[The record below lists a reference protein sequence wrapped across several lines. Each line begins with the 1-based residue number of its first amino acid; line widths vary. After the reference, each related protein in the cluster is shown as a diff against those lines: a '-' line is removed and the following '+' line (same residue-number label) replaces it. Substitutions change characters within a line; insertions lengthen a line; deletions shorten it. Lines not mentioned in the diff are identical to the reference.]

1 MLKINERKNVMTMKN
16 NFTEADM
23 KVFEPAEKLGIIATV
38 NEEGLPHMTLLTS
51 VMAAK
56 PDQLIVGEF
65 CQGKSK
71 EYMQRTAKIG
81 FAILTLDKKLWR
93 GKALWTHLKK
103 EGPEYEIYNNQP
115 MFRYN
120 TYFGI
125 NTVHYFDLKETTVG
139 SSLPLASV
147 VKSALLT
154 KMAKGSAA
162 KGNSERVLSHF
173 GEKLFNGL
181 DSVKFLS
188 FIGDDGFP
196 VIIPAIQ
203 CQAADSSRLAF
214 HPGAFGDELNMLKP
228 GMTVSVFCLTMQME
242 DVLVRGIF
250 NGYSRY
256 RGVNLGTLDIDW
268 VYNSMPPN
276 HGQIYPP
283 VPLKRVVNF
292 SEPS

>member
-181 DSVKFLS
+181 DSIKFLS

-214 HPGAFGDELNMLKP
+214 HPGAFGDELNMLNP
-228 GMTVSVFCLTMQME
+228 GMTVAIFCLTMQME

-256 RGVNLGTLDIDW
+256 RGVKLGTLDIDW

-276 HGQIYPP
+276 HGRIYPP
-283 VPLKRVVNF
+283 VPLERVVNF
-292 SEPS
+292 

>member
-71 EYMQRTAKIG
+71 EYMQRNAKIG

-93 GKALWTHLKK
+93 GKAIWTHLKK

-162 KGNSERVLSHF
+162 RGNSERVLSHF

-188 FIGDDGFP
+188 FIGNDGFP

-214 HPGAFGDELNMLKP
+214 HPGAFGDELNMLKQ
-228 GMTVSVFCLTMQME
+228 GMTISVFCLTMQME

-256 RGVNLGTLDIDW
+256 RGVKLGTLDIDW

-283 VPLKRVVNF
+283 VLLKRVVNF
-292 SEPS
+292 

>member
-1 MLKINERKNVMTMKN
+1 MLKITERKNVMTLKN

-23 KVFEPAEKLGIIATV
+23 KAFEPAEKLGIIATV
-38 NEEGLPHMTLLTS
+38 TPEGLPHMSLLTS

-56 PDQLIVGEF
+56 PNQLTVGEF

-71 EYMQRTAKIG
+71 EYMQHTAKIG

-125 NTVHYFDLKETTVG
+125 NTVHYFDLKETTTG
-139 SSLPLASV
+139 CSLPLVSV

-154 KMAKGSAA
+154 KMAKGSVA
-162 KGNSERVLSHF
+162 KDNSDRVLSYF
-173 GEKLFNGL
+173 GENLFNGL
-181 DSVKFLS
+181 DAIKFLA
-188 FIGDDGFP
+188 FIGEDDYP

-214 HPGAFGDELNMLKP
+214 HPGAFGDELALLKQ
-228 GMTVSVFCLTMQME
+228 GMTVSIFCLTMQME

-283 VPLKRVVNF
+283 VPLERVVNF
-292 SEPS
+292 

>member
-38 NEEGLPHMTLLTS
+38 SEEGLPHMTLLTS

-93 GKALWTHLKK
+93 GKAIWTHLKK

-188 FIGDDGFP
+188 FIGNDGFP

-214 HPGAFGDELNMLKP
+214 HPGAFGDELNMLKQ
-228 GMTVSVFCLTMQME
+228 GMTISVFCLTMQME

-256 RGVNLGTLDIDW
+256 RGVKLGTLDIDW

-283 VPLKRVVNF
+283 VLLKRVVNF
-292 SEPS
+292 

>member
-1 MLKINERKNVMTMKN
+1 
-16 NFTEADM
+16 
-23 KVFEPAEKLGIIATV
+23 
-38 NEEGLPHMTLLTS
+38 
-51 VMAAK
+51 MAAK
-56 PDQLIVGEF
+56 PEQLIVGEF

-71 EYMQRTAKIG
+71 EYMQRTGKIG

-103 EGPEYEIYNNQP
+103 EGPEYEIYNKQP

-125 NTVHYFDLKETTVG
+125 NTVHYCDLKETTGG
-139 SSLPLASV
+139 SLLPLLSV

-154 KMAKGSAA
+154 KMAKGSAT
-162 KGNSERVLSHF
+162 KENYERVLSYF
-173 GEKLFNGL
+173 GEELFNGL
-181 DSVKFLS
+181 DSIKFLS
-188 FIGDDGFP
+188 FVGEDGFP

-214 HPGAFGDELNMLKP
+214 HPGAFGAELAMLKP
-228 GMTVSVFCLTMQME
+228 GMIVAVFCLTMQME

-256 RGVNLGTLDIDW
+256 RGVKLGTIDIDW

-292 SEPS
+292 

>member
-1 MLKINERKNVMTMKN
+1 MLRITERKNVMIAKN

-23 KVFEPAEKLGIIATV
+23 KAFEPAEKVGIIATV
-38 NEEGLPHMTLLTS
+38 TPEGLPHMSLLTS

-65 CQGKSK
+65 CKGKSK
-71 EYMQRTAKIG
+71 EYMRRTGKIG

-103 EGPEYEIYNNQP
+103 EGPEYEIYNKQP

-125 NTVHYFDLKETTVG
+125 NTVHYFELKETTPG
-139 SSLPLASV
+139 NLLPLASI
-147 VKSALLT
+147 VKSTLLT
-154 KMAKGSAA
+154 KMAKGGTA
-162 KGNSERVLSHF
+162 KGNQERILSYF
-173 GEKLFNGL
+173 GEKLFNRL
-181 DSVKFLS
+181 DSIKCLS

-196 VIIPAIQ
+196 VIIPVIQ

-214 HPGAFGDELNMLKP
+214 HPGAFCAELNLLKK
-228 GMTVSVFCLTMQME
+228 GMTLSVFCLTMQME

-250 NGYSRY
+250 NGYSRHL
-256 RGVNLGTLDIDW
+256 GINLGTLDIDW

-283 VPLKRVVNF
+283 IPLKRIVNF
-292 SEPS
+292 

>member
-71 EYMQRTAKIG
+71 EYMQRNAKIG

-93 GKALWTHLKK
+93 GKAIWTHLKK

-181 DSVKFLS
+181 DSIKFLS

-203 CQAADSSRLAF
+203 CQAADSSSLAF
-214 HPGAFGDELNMLKP
+214 HPGAFGAELNMLKQ
-228 GMTVSVFCLTMQME
+228 GMTISVFCLTMQME

-256 RGVNLGTLDIDW
+256 RGVKLGTLDIDW

-276 HGQIYPP
+276 HGRIYPP

-292 SEPS
+292 

>member
-1 MLKINERKNVMTMKN
+1 MLKITERKNVMTTKN

-71 EYMQRTAKIG
+71 EYMQRNAKIG

-93 GKALWTHLKK
+93 GKAIWTHLKK

-162 KGNSERVLSHF
+162 RGNSERVLSHF

-181 DSVKFLS
+181 DSIKFLS
-188 FIGDDGFP
+188 FIGNDGFP

-214 HPGAFGDELNMLKP
+214 HPGAFGDELNMLKQ
-228 GMTVSVFCLTMQME
+228 GMTISVFCLTMQME

-256 RGVNLGTLDIDW
+256 RGVKLGTLDIDW

-283 VPLKRVVNF
+283 VLLKRVVNF
-292 SEPS
+292 

>member
-1 MLKINERKNVMTMKN
+1 MLKITERKNIMIMKN
-16 NFTEADM
+16 NFTAVDM
-23 KVFEPAEKLGIIATV
+23 KTFEPAEKVGIIATV
-38 NEEGLPHMTLLTS
+38 TEEGLPHMTLLTS

-181 DSVKFLS
+181 DSIKFLS
-188 FIGDDGFP
+188 FIVDDGFP

-228 GMTVSVFCLTMQME
+228 GMTVAIFCLTMQME

-256 RGVNLGTLDIDW
+256 RGVKLGTLDIDW

-276 HGQIYPP
+276 HGRIYPP
-283 VPLKRVVNF
+283 VPLERVVNF
-292 SEPS
+292 

>member
-1 MLKINERKNVMTMKN
+1 MIMKN
-16 NFTEADM
+16 NFTAVDM
-23 KVFEPAEKLGIIATV
+23 KTFEPAEKVGIIATV
-38 NEEGLPHMTLLTS
+38 TEEDLPHMTLLTS

-181 DSVKFLS
+181 DSIKFLS

-228 GMTVSVFCLTMQME
+228 GMTVAIFCLTMQME

-256 RGVNLGTLDIDW
+256 RGVKLGTLDIDW

-276 HGQIYPP
+276 HGRIYPP
-283 VPLKRVVNF
+283 VPLERVVNF
-292 SEPS
+292 

>member
-1 MLKINERKNVMTMKN
+1 MKN

-23 KVFEPAEKLGIIATV
+23 KAFEPAEKVGIITTV
-38 NEEGLPHMTLLTS
+38 TPEGLPHMSLLTS

-56 PDQLIVGEF
+56 PNQLTVGEF

-71 EYMQRTAKIG
+71 EYMQRNGKIG

-125 NTVHYFDLKETTVG
+125 NTVHYFDLQETTDG
-139 SSLPLASV
+139 KNLPLASV

-154 KMAKGSAA
+154 KMAKGRAA
-162 KGNSERVLSHF
+162 KGNQGRVLSYF

-181 DSVKFLS
+181 DSIKFLS

-203 CQAADSSRLAF
+203 CQAAESSRLAF
-214 HPGAFGDELNMLKP
+214 HPGAFGAELNTLKP
-228 GMTVSVFCLTMQME
+228 GMTIAVFCLTMQME
-242 DVLVRGIF
+242 DVLVRGTF

-256 RGVNLGTLDIDW
+256 LGITLGALDIDW

-276 HGQIYPP
+276 HGRIYPP
-283 VPLKRVVNF
+283 VPLERVV
-292 SEPS
+292 SY

>member
-93 GKALWTHLKK
+93 GKAIWTHLKK

-181 DSVKFLS
+181 DSIKFLS

-228 GMTVSVFCLTMQME
+228 GMTVAIFCLTMQME

-256 RGVNLGTLDIDW
+256 RGVKLGTLDIDW

-276 HGQIYPP
+276 HGRIYPP
-283 VPLKRVVNF
+283 VPLERVVNF
-292 SEPS
+292 

>member
-1 MLKINERKNVMTMKN
+1 MLKITQRRDVMTMKN

-23 KVFEPAEKLGIIATV
+23 KAFEPAEKVGIIATV
-38 NEEGLPHMTLLTS
+38 TPEGLPHMSLLTS

-56 PDQLIVGEF
+56 PDQLTVGEF

-71 EYMQRTAKIG
+71 EYMRLTSKIG

-125 NTVHYFDLKETTVG
+125 NTVHYFDLIQTSPG
-139 SSLPLASV
+139 SSLPLVSV

-162 KGNSERVLSHF
+162 KGNQKRVLSYF
-173 GEKLFNGL
+173 GENLFNGL
-181 DSVKFLS
+181 DSIKFLS

-196 VIIPAIQ
+196 VIIPVIQ
-203 CQAADSSRLAF
+203 SQAADNSRLAF
-214 HPGAFGDELNMLKP
+214 HPGAFGIELNMLKP

-242 DVLVRGIF
+242 DVLTRGIF

-256 RGVNLGTLDIDW
+256 RGITLGTLDIDW

-276 HGQIYPP
+276 HGPIYPP
-283 VPLKRVVNF
+283 VPLERVVNF
-292 SEPS
+292 

>member
-71 EYMQRTAKIG
+71 EYMQRNAKIG

-93 GKALWTHLKK
+93 GKAIWTHLKK

-181 DSVKFLS
+181 DSIKFLS
-188 FIGDDGFP
+188 FIGNDGFP

-214 HPGAFGDELNMLKP
+214 HPGAFGDELNMLKQ
-228 GMTVSVFCLTMQME
+228 GMTISVFCLTMQME

-256 RGVNLGTLDIDW
+256 RGVKLGTLDIDW

-292 SEPS
+292 

>member
-1 MLKINERKNVMTMKN
+1 MLKITERKNIMIIKN
-16 NFTEADM
+16 NFTAVDM
-23 KVFEPAEKLGIIATV
+23 KTFEPAEKVGIIATV
-38 NEEGLPHMTLLTS
+38 TEEGLPHMTLLTS

-181 DSVKFLS
+181 DSIKFLS

-196 VIIPAIQ
+196 VIILAIQ

-228 GMTVSVFCLTMQME
+228 GMTVAIFCLTMQME

-256 RGVNLGTLDIDW
+256 RGVKLGTLDIDW

-276 HGQIYPP
+276 HGRIYPP
-283 VPLKRVVNF
+283 VPLERVVNF
-292 SEPS
+292 

>member
-1 MLKINERKNVMTMKN
+1 MTMKN
-16 NFTEADM
+16 NFTEAEM
-23 KVFEPAEKLGIIATV
+23 KAFEPAEKVGIIATV
-38 NEEGLPHMTLLTS
+38 TPEGLPHMSLLTS

-56 PDQLIVGEF
+56 PNQLTVGEF

-71 EYMQRTAKIG
+71 EYMQLNSKVG

-125 NTVHYFDLKETTVG
+125 NTVHYFDLKETTEG
-139 SSLPLASV
+139 KILPLVSV
-147 VKSALLT
+147 VRSALLT
-154 KMAKGSAA
+154 GMAKSSAA
-162 KGNSERVLSHF
+162 KENQGRVLSHF

-181 DSVKFLS
+181 DSIKFLS

-196 VIIPAIQ
+196 VIIPVIQ

-214 HPGAFGDELNMLKP
+214 HPGAFGGELNMLKP
-228 GMTVSVFCLTMQME
+228 GMTTTLFCLTMQME

-256 RGVNLGTLDIDW
+256 RCIKLGILDIDW

-276 HGQIYPP
+276 HGRIYPP
-283 VPLKRVVNF
+283 VPLERVVNF
-292 SEPS
+292 NESR

>member
-1 MLKINERKNVMTMKN
+1 MLKITERKNIMIMKN
-16 NFTEADM
+16 NFTAVDM
-23 KVFEPAEKLGIIATV
+23 KTFEPAEKVGIIATV
-38 NEEGLPHMTLLTS
+38 TEEGLPHMTLLTS

-181 DSVKFLS
+181 DSIKFLS

-228 GMTVSVFCLTMQME
+228 GMTVAIFCLTMQME

-256 RGVNLGTLDIDW
+256 RGVKLGTLDIDW

-276 HGQIYPP
+276 HGRIYPP
-283 VPLKRVVNF
+283 VPLERVVNF
-292 SEPS
+292 

>member
-38 NEEGLPHMTLLTS
+38 SEEGLPHMTLLTS

-93 GKALWTHLKK
+93 GKAIWTHLKK

-162 KGNSERVLSHF
+162 RGNSERVLSHF

-188 FIGDDGFP
+188 FIGNDGFP

-214 HPGAFGDELNMLKP
+214 HPGAFGDELNMLKQ
-228 GMTVSVFCLTMQME
+228 GMTISVFCLTMQME

-256 RGVNLGTLDIDW
+256 RGVKLGTLDIDW

-283 VPLKRVVNF
+283 VLLKRVVNF
-292 SEPS
+292 

>member
-71 EYMQRTAKIG
+71 EYMQRNAKIG

-93 GKALWTHLKK
+93 GKAIWTHLKK

-162 KGNSERVLSHF
+162 RGNSERVL
-173 GEKLFNGL
+173 
-181 DSVKFLS
+181 
-188 FIGDDGFP
+188 
-196 VIIPAIQ
+196 
-203 CQAADSSRLAF
+203 
-214 HPGAFGDELNMLKP
+214 
-228 GMTVSVFCLTMQME
+228 
-242 DVLVRGIF
+242 
-250 NGYSRY
+250 
-256 RGVNLGTLDIDW
+256 
-268 VYNSMPPN
+268 
-276 HGQIYPP
+276 
-283 VPLKRVVNF
+283 
-292 SEPS
+292 

>member
-1 MLKINERKNVMTMKN
+1 MKKQ
-16 NFTEADM
+16 FTEAEM
-23 KVFEPAEKLGIIATV
+23 KAFAPAEKLGIVVTV
-38 NEEGLPHMTLLTS
+38 TPEGLSHMTLLTS
-51 VMAAK
+51 IMTAK
-56 PDQLIVGEF
+56 PNQLTVGEF

-71 EYMQRTAKIG
+71 EYMQQNAKIG

-103 EGPEYEIYNNQP
+103 EGPEYETYNNQP

-125 NTVHYFDLKETTVG
+125 NTVHYFDLKETTEG
-139 SSLPLASV
+139 SSLPLISV

-154 KMAKGSAA
+154 KIAKGSAA
-162 KGNSERVLSHF
+162 KRNPERALSHF

-181 DSVKFLS
+181 DSIKFLS

-214 HPGAFGDELNMLKP
+214 HPGAFGDELKMLKP
-228 GMTVSVFCLTMQME
+228 GMNVAIFCLTMQME

-256 RGVNLGTLDIDW
+256 RGINLGILDIDW

-283 VPLKRVVNF
+283 VPLERVVNYT
-292 SEPS
+292 

>member
-1 MLKINERKNVMTMKN
+1 MLKITERKNVMTTKN

-23 KVFEPAEKLGIIATV
+23 KAFEPAEKLGIIATV

-103 EGPEYEIYNNQP
+103 EGPEYEIYNNQT

-181 DSVKFLS
+181 DSIKFLS

-214 HPGAFGDELNMLKP
+214 HPGAFGDELNMLNP
-228 GMTVSVFCLTMQME
+228 GMTVAIFCLTMQME

-256 RGVNLGTLDIDW
+256 RGVKLGTLDIDW

-276 HGQIYPP
+276 HGRIYPP
-283 VPLKRVVNF
+283 VPLERVVNF
-292 SEPS
+292 

>member
-1 MLKINERKNVMTMKN
+1 MKN
-16 NFTEADM
+16 NFTEAEM
-23 KVFEPAEKLGIIATV
+23 KAFAPAEKLGIIATV
-38 NEEGLPHMTLLTS
+38 TPEGLPHMTLLTS
-51 VMAAK
+51 VMTAK
-56 PDQLIVGEF
+56 PNQLIVGEF

-71 EYMQRTAKIG
+71 DYMQRNAKIG

-103 EGPEYEIYNNQP
+103 EGPEYETYNNQP

-125 NTVHYFDLKETTVG
+125 NTVHYFDLKETTEG

-162 KGNSERVLSHF
+162 KGNSERALSHF

-181 DSVKFLS
+181 DSLKFLS
-188 FIGDDGFP
+188 FIGDDAFP

-214 HPGAFGDELNMLKP
+214 HSGAFDDELNMLKQ
-228 GMTVSVFCLTMQME
+228 GMKVSVFCLTMQME

-250 NGYSRY
+250 NGYSRF
-256 RGVNLGTLDIDW
+256 RGVKLGTLDIDW

-283 VPLKRVVNF
+283 VPLERVVNF
-292 SEPS
+292 

>member
-125 NTVHYFDLKETTVG
+125 NTVHYFDLKETTDG

-162 KGNSERVLSHF
+162 KGNSERILSHF

-214 HPGAFGDELNMLKP
+214 HPGAFGDELKMLKS
-228 GMTVSVFCLTMQME
+228 GMTVSIFCLTMQME

-292 SEPS
+292 

>member
-1 MLKINERKNVMTMKN
+1 MLKITERKNIMIMKN
-16 NFTEADM
+16 NFTAVDM
-23 KVFEPAEKLGIIATV
+23 KTFEPAEKVGIIATV
-38 NEEGLPHMTLLTS
+38 TEEDLPHMTLLTS

-181 DSVKFLS
+181 DSIKFLS

-214 HPGAFGDELNMLKP
+214 HPGAFGDELNILKP
-228 GMTVSVFCLTMQME
+228 GMTVAIFCLTMQME

-256 RGVNLGTLDIDW
+256 RGVKLGTLDIDW

-276 HGQIYPP
+276 HGRIYPP
-283 VPLKRVVNF
+283 VPLERVVNF
-292 SEPS
+292 

>member
-1 MLKINERKNVMTMKN
+1 MLKITERKNIMIMKN
-16 NFTEADM
+16 NFTAVDM
-23 KVFEPAEKLGIIATV
+23 KTFEPAEKVGIIATV
-38 NEEGLPHMTLLTS
+38 TEKGLPHMTLLTS

-181 DSVKFLS
+181 DSIKFLS

-214 HPGAFGDELNMLKP
+214 HPGAFGDELNMLNP
-228 GMTVSVFCLTMQME
+228 GMTVAIFCLTMQME

-256 RGVNLGTLDIDW
+256 RGVKLGTLDIDW

-276 HGQIYPP
+276 HGRIYPP
-283 VPLKRVVNF
+283 VPLERVVNF
-292 SEPS
+292 